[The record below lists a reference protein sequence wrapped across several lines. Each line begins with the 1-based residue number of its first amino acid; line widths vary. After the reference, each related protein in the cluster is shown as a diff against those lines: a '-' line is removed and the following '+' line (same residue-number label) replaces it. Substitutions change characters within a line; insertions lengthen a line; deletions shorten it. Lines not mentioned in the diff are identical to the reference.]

1 MVIASKVKART
12 ESEKLQHLKTSS
24 KVVAESTAQVIATC
38 RTISNTDDGMGENN
52 DFSTLSVH
60 QSKRLE
66 MEIQIK
72 VLELETQLEKQR
84 EKLFSL
90 RKLQYA
96 NASDGNA

>member
-38 RTISNTDDGMGENN
+38 RTIGNTDGMEESN

-96 NASDGNA
+96 NANDGNS

>member
-12 ESEKLQHLKTSS
+12 DSEKLQHLKTSS

-38 RTISNTDDGMGENN
+38 RTISNTDGVEENN

-96 NASDGNA
+96 TTKDGNA

>member
-1 MVIASKVKART
+1 MMRAQGRQILGKLAQKLDT
-12 ESEKLQHLKTSS
+12 EANE
-24 KVVAESTAQVIATC
+24 
-38 RTISNTDDGMGENN
+38 
-52 DFSTLSVH
+52 DFSALSVH

-96 NASDGNA
+96 TTNSNENNS

>member
-1 MVIASKVKART
+1 MVIASKVKAR
-12 ESEKLQHLKTSS
+12 SDSSKLHNLKSSS

-38 RTISNTDDGMGENN
+38 RTLSNTDGAEETL
-52 DFSTLSVH
+52 DFSSLSVH

-96 NASDGNA
+96 NNE

>member
-1 MVIASKVKART
+1 
-12 ESEKLQHLKTSS
+12 
-24 KVVAESTAQVIATC
+24 
-38 RTISNTDDGMGENN
+38 
-52 DFSTLSVH
+52 
-60 QSKRLE
+60 

-96 NASDGNA
+96 NANDGNA